1 LSTGSI
7 DVIDKIIDKYVDEK
21 GVLIQLLI
29 DIQREFNWISK
40 EAIKR
45 ISERLDIPYSQIFRV
60 ASFYAALSLEPIGRH
75 CIQVCSGT
83 ACHVRGGAKILE
95 RVEEALKIKAGNT
108 TNDKRFTLYGVNCLG
123 CCAQGPMMT
132 VDDTY
137 YGGVTVKDVEKIL
150 GKYE

>member
-1 LSTGSI
+1 LDIGK
-7 DVIDKIIDKYVDEK
+7 IDKIIDKYVGEE
-21 GVLIQLLI
+21 GVLIQLLLE
-29 DIQREFNWISK
+29 IQEEFNWIPK

-45 ISERLDIPYSQIFRV
+45 ISERLSIPYSKIFRV

-75 CIQVCSGT
+75 CVQVCSGT

-95 RVEEALKIKAGNT
+95 RVEDALKIKAGDT
-108 TNDKRFTLYGVNCLG
+108 TDDMKFTLYGVNCLG

-150 GKYE
+150 KKYE

>member
-1 LSTGSI
+1 LST
-7 DVIDKIIDKYVDEK
+7 DRIDKIIAKYLDQK
-21 GVLIQLLI
+21 GILIQLLLH
-29 DIQREFNWISK
+29 IQREINWIPK

-45 ISERLDIPYSQIFRV
+45 ISEKLDIPYSQIFRV

-75 CIQVCSGT
+75 CVQVCSGT

-95 RVEEALKIKAGNT
+95 RVEDALKIKAGNT
-108 TNDKRFTLYGVNCLG
+108 TDDMRFTLYRVNCLG

-132 VDDTY
+132 VDEAY

-150 GKYE
+150 EKYE

>member
-1 LSTGSI
+1 LSTNRF
-7 DVIDKIIDKYVDEK
+7 DNIIDKYVDEK
-21 GVLIQLLI
+21 GVLIQLLL
-29 DIQREFNWISK
+29 DIQREFNWIPK

-45 ISERLDIPYSQIFRV
+45 ISERLDIPYTQIFRV
-60 ASFYAALSLEPIGRH
+60 VSFYAALSLKPIGRH

-95 RVEEALKIKAGNT
+95 RVEDLLKIKAGDT
-108 TNDKRFTLYGVNCLG
+108 TDDKRFTLYGVNCLG

-132 VDDTY
+132 IDDSY

-150 GKYE
+150 EIYE